1 MNWQPFMNSVYVELK
16 QHLGKSFFLSI
27 SNVSSLDMRS
37 VFKIFIPGG
46 QNTAKK
52 KKKNKAKQAN
62 KNKKKTNNS
71 AQTGLESRIYRLI
84 FLVKFVLCR
93 YKIFLK
99 NWC

>member
-27 SNVSSLDMRS
+27 SKVSSLDMRS

-52 KKKNKAKQAN
+52 KKKKQS
-62 KNKKKTNNS
+62 KTSKQKQKKK
-71 AQTGLESRIYRLI
+71 QTTALK
-84 FLVKFVLCR
+84 LVWKAEF
-93 YKIFLK
+93 ID
-99 NWC
+99 